1 MRRFQIPGAVAWE
14 STGLEYVSQSSCS
27 APAEAGSHRPLP
39 LEQSMSPKSVKRFWD
54 DDMLK
59 QQSMSPKSEDAGSRG
74 QKRSKTKTYC
84 SFLNHFVR
92 DAPRGHD
99 AYAGHSFFQ
108 RNRV

>member
-1 MRRFQIPGAVAWE
+1 VFRPSG
-14 STGLEYVSQSSCS
+14 SGLPS
-27 APAEAGSHRPLP
+27 PAAARTEHDDMLKQ
-39 LEQSMSPKSVKRFWD
+39 QSMSPKSVKRFWD

-99 AYAGHSFFQ
+99 AYAGHSIFQ